1 MDNKNT
7 KVQMIAAPAA
17 EIESPVFKTVNNKDY
32 IYYGINNNYP
42 DILIDMMNGSSLH
55 SSILKKKTD
64 MTAGKGIEETKSNK
78 DFIANI
84 NGKEDLNDIIYK
96 AAYDLTLYGGFSY
109 LITWSKD
116 KSKIARVQYIDF
128 SKVRIVK
135 ELDDGSEVSEL
146 QKKGVD
152 FYQIS
157 ADWTQTR
164 KEKYKPQQV
173 QGFSTEYKQETTQL
187 VYQTSYRP
195 GCQDLYALPDY
206 QATSTYIALDIEI
219 GSHHL
224 HSVQNSFSPSMV
236 ISMVGVPSDEEVRT
250 FQRKL
255 EEQYAGSANS
265 GKIILTISEDESQLP
280 QITPLQLNDSDQRY
294 KDLSDSVKEQ
304 IITGHRASSVVVGVA
319 TAGKLGNTEEIIQAE
334 AMFQHN
340 VIDNYQILLEKSFT
354 RIMNVNQDGE
364 IILKKSVTFDLDD
377 VVEED
382 VVVDENRNIENSD
395 KDETNLI
402 KDSYNDYPQSAVNN
416 AKRAIKLN
424 EKSGNKCATDVG
436 KQRAQQISN
445 KRPLSLDTIKRTF
458 SYLSRAE
465 EYYNPSDTTACGTI
479 SYLLWG
485 GKSMKAWCE
494 SKINKINKE
503 KDAK

>member
-1 MDNKNT
+1 MDKNNNT

-17 EIESPVFKTVNNKDY
+17 EIETPVFKTVNNKDY

-64 MTAGKGIEETKSNK
+64 MTAGKGIEENKSNK
-78 DFIANI
+78 DFINNI
-84 NGKEDLNDIIYK
+84 NGKEDLNSIIYK
-96 AAYDLTLYGGFSY
+96 TAYDLTLYGGFCY

-116 KSKIARVQYIDF
+116 KTKIARIQYMDF

-135 ELDDGSEVSEL
+135 ELDDNSEVSEL
-146 QKKGVD
+146 QKKGLD

-157 ADWTQTR
+157 ADWTQSR
-164 KEKYKPQQV
+164 KEKYKPKQV
-173 QGFSTEYKQETTQL
+173 QGFSTEYKDETTQL

-206 QATSTYIALDIEI
+206 QASSTYIALDIEI

-236 ISMVGVPSDEEVRT
+236 ISMVGVPTDEEVRT

-255 EEQYAGSANS
+255 EDQYAGSANS

-294 KDLSDSVKEQ
+294 KDLAQQVQEQ
-304 IITGHRASSVVVGVA
+304 IITGHRASNTVVGVA
-319 TAGKLGNTEEIIQAE
+319 TSGKLGNTEEVIQAE

-354 RIMNVNQDGE
+354 RTMNINQEGE
-364 IILKKSVTFDLDD
+364 IILKKSVTFNLDE
-377 VVEED
+377 VIE
-382 VVVDENRNIENSD
+382 DENENIIEDD
-395 KDETNLI
+395 KDDKNFI
-402 KDSYNDYPQSAVNN
+402 KTSYNDYPQSAINN
-416 AKRAIKLN
+416 AKLGIKYN
-424 EKSGNKCATDVG
+424 KEQNNKCATDVG
-436 KQRAQQISN
+436 KQRAGQISN

-465 EYYNPSDTTACGTI
+465 EYYDPSDNTACGTI
-479 SYLLWG
+479 SFLLWG
-485 GKSMKAWCE
+485 GLPMKNYCE
-494 SKINKINKE
+494 KIINKINKQ

>member
-1 MDNKNT
+1 MDKNNNT

-17 EIESPVFKTVNNKDY
+17 EIETPVFKTVNNKDY

-64 MTAGKGIEETKSNK
+64 MTAGKGIEENKSNK
-78 DFIANI
+78 DFIDNI
-84 NGKEDLNDIIYK
+84 NGKEDLNSIIYK
-96 AAYDLTLYGGFSY
+96 TAYDLTLYGGFCY

-116 KSKIARVQYIDF
+116 KTKIARIQYMDF

-135 ELDDGSEVSEL
+135 ELDDNSEVSEL
-146 QKKGVD
+146 QKKGLD

-157 ADWTQTR
+157 ADWTQSR
-164 KEKYKPQQV
+164 KEKYKPKQV
-173 QGFSTEYKQETTQL
+173 QGFSTEYKDETTQL

-206 QATSTYIALDIEI
+206 QASSTYIALDIEI

-236 ISMVGVPSDEEVRT
+236 ISMVGVPTDEEVRT

-255 EEQYAGSANS
+255 EDQYAGSANS

-294 KDLSDSVKEQ
+294 KDLAQQVQEQ
-304 IITGHRASSVVVGVA
+304 IITGHRASNTVVGVA
-319 TAGKLGNTEEIIQAE
+319 TSGKLGNTEEVIQAE

-354 RIMNVNQDGE
+354 RTMNINQEGE
-364 IILKKSVTFDLDD
+364 IILKKSVTFNLDE
-377 VVEED
+377 VIED
-382 VVVDENRNIENSD
+382 VDENIIEDD
-395 KDETNLI
+395 KDDKNFI
-402 KDSYNDYPQSAVNN
+402 KTSYNDYPQSAINN
-416 AKRAIKLN
+416 AKLGIKYN
-424 EKSGNKCATDVG
+424 KEQNNKCATDVG
-436 KQRAQQISN
+436 KQRAGQISN

-465 EYYNPSDTTACGTI
+465 EYYDPSDNTACGTI
-479 SYLLWG
+479 SFLLWG
-485 GKSMKAWCE
+485 GLPMKNYCE
-494 SKINKINKE
+494 KIINKINKQ